1 MPAEESQPKL
11 SASLPGKRGGSF
23 LSIQPRAIIFANGKL
38 GDPTTV
44 RKRILP
50 GDLIVAADG
59 GAGNCLKLS
68 LNPDILIGD
77 FDSIDPEQLQRLQQG
92 GTQIIRHPARKDYT
106 DLELA
111 LQHVQALGLTH
122 CLVFAGLGARWDQ
135 TLANLLL
142 PATVELSQVRID
154 FIDGNQEL
162 TVLRTGDRHEILGR
176 SGDTVSLIPLN
187 ADVHGVSTEGLEYPL
202 ADERLVFGATRGVSN
217 VLVGEHA
224 LVSVREGLLL
234 CAILHHESFSGSSG
248 FDE

>member
-1 MPAEESQPKL
+1 MPAEESQPEL

-38 GDPTTV
+38 SNPTAV
-44 RKRILP
+44 PKRILP
-50 GDLIVAADG
+50 GDMIVAADG
-59 GAGNCLKLS
+59 GAGHCLKLNM
-68 LNPDILIGD
+68 NPDILIGD
-77 FDSIDPEQLQRLQQG
+77 FDSIDPAQLQRLQQS

-111 LQHVQALGLTH
+111 LQHVQSLGVTH

-142 PATVELSQVRID
+142 PATVELSQMRID

-162 TVLRTGDRHEILGR
+162 TVLHSGDRHEILGR

-202 ADERLVFGATRGVSN
+202 ADDRLVFGATRGVSN

-224 LVSVREGLLL
+224 LVSIREGLLL
-234 CAILHHESFSGSSG
+234 CAILHHESYSGASG